1 MKRISV
7 TILSLILLATICHAQ
22 EESSMYSQQNL
33 DRASVEELNF
43 YLAKAEKQRKIG
55 GIELIVAP
63 VAGAVGL
70 LLWSEASK
78 TGGSPTPG
86 VGLMISS
93 LGTFAIGIPTRL
105 VGSSRVKK
113 VTTALNAKSGTSTI
127 KLTPGGSFNYQTRSI
142 QPAITL
148 RIGV

>member
-1 MKRISV
+1 MIFVIISY
-7 TILSLILLATICHAQ
+7 ILLATICHAQ
-22 EESSMYSQQNL
+22 EERSMYSQQNL

-43 YLAKAEKQRKIG
+43 YLAKAQKLKKIG

-86 VGLMISS
+86 VGLMIGSI
-93 LGTFAIGIPTRL
+93 GTLAIGIPTRL
-105 VGSSRVKK
+105 IGSSRVKK
-113 VTTALNAKSGTSTI
+113 VTESLSAKSGTATI
-127 KLTPGGSFNYQTRSI
+127 KLTPTGSFNYQTRSI
-142 QPAITL
+142 QPGITL
-148 RIGV
+148 SFGI